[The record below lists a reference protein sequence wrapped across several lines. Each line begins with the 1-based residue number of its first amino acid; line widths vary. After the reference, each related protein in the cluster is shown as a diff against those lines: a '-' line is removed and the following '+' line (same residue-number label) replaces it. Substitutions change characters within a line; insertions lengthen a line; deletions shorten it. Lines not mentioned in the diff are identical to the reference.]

1 MASRQI
7 LLISK
12 FASIWEGCFEEKVSE
27 LDKHIGTIDNKKT
40 IENATE
46 VCCVEEIEIIPLSK
60 YKPPNPFVAPFSFM
74 TVIN

>member
-12 FASIWEGCFEEKVSE
+12 FAEIWEGCFDMRVTE
-27 LDKHIGTIDNKKT
+27 LDKQIGTIDNNAT
-40 IENATE
+40 IENATV
-46 VCCVEEIEIIPLSK
+46 VCCVEEIEIVPLSR
-60 YKPPNPFVAPFSFM
+60 YKPVHPPPAPFSFY